1 MARDPIID
9 EMARTLWVLAWAD
22 AEEEH
27 GGRAYPGTNLMD
39 VAPETPPE
47 AWDAANQLVGQFC
60 GINECGIHTLLYRAA
75 RADAEANKV
84 FEGAVVGEST
94 LFDNERYQR
103 AFGYSLAME
112 AVGHGRS
119 EEHTSE
125 LQSLMSITYAVFC
138 LQK

>member
-1 MARDPIID
+1 
-9 EMARTLWVLAWAD
+9 
-22 AEEEH
+22 
-27 GGRAYPGTNLMD
+27 MD

-47 AWDAANQLVGQFC
+47 AGDAANQLVGQFC

-103 AFGYSLAME
+103 AFGYSLALE
-112 AVGHGRS
+112 AVGHGVPWFDDHADYDITLPNMPFEFTADEVRANTHG
-119 EEHTSE
+119 E
-125 LQSLMSITYAVFC
+125 SLPYPGTAR
-138 LQK
+138 QTGRRTHRRGQ

>member
-1 MARDPIID
+1 
-9 EMARTLWVLAWAD
+9 
-22 AEEEH
+22 
-27 GGRAYPGTNLMD
+27 MD

-47 AWDAANQLVGQFC
+47 AGDAANQLVGQFC

-112 AVGHGRS
+112 AVGHGVSWFDDQDRPGVVAGKRVSVGVDLGGRRS
-119 EEHTSE
+119 
-125 LQSLMSITYAVFC
+125 L
-138 LQK
+138 KKKKNKN

>member
-27 GGRAYPGTNLMD
+27 GGRAYPGMDLMV

-60 GINECGIHTLLYRAA
+60 GINACGIHTLLFRAA

-84 FEGAVVGEST
+84 FDGTAGESA
-94 LFDNERYQR
+94 LFHTQRYPR
-103 AFGYSLAME
+103 APASSLHSDA
-112 AVGHGRS
+112 
-119 EEHTSE
+119 
-125 LQSLMSITYAVFC
+125 
-138 LQK
+138 

>member
-84 FEGAVVGEST
+84 
-94 LFDNERYQR
+94 
-103 AFGYSLAME
+103 
-112 AVGHGRS
+112 RS
-119 EEHTSE
+119 EERRVGKECVSTCRSRWSPY
-125 LQSLMSITYAVFC
+125 Q
-138 LQK
+138 

>member
-1 MARDPIID
+1 MD
-9 EMARTLWVLAWAD
+9 
-22 AEEEH
+22 
-27 GGRAYPGTNLMD
+27 LMV

-60 GINECGIHTLLYRAA
+60 GINECGIHTLLFRAA

-84 FEGAVVGEST
+84 FEGTVGESA

-112 AVGHGRS
+112 AVGHGVSWFDDHADFDITFPAMPFRA

-125 LQSLMSITYAVFC
+125 LQSLMRISYAVFC
-138 LQK
+138 LKKKT

>member
-1 MARDPIID
+1 MD
-9 EMARTLWVLAWAD
+9 
-22 AEEEH
+22 
-27 GGRAYPGTNLMD
+27 LMV

-60 GINECGIHTLLYRAA
+60 GINECGIHTLLFRAA

-84 FEGAVVGEST
+84 FEGTVGESA

-112 AVGHGRS
+112 AVGHGVSWFDDHADLDITFPAMPFEFIAAAVEES
-119 EEHTSE
+119 EPKEG
-125 LQSLMSITYAVFC
+125 LPSLLAASAPT
-138 LQK
+138 